1 MSKYVVRV
9 PFNWGD
15 TWIRDENKKVKL
27 FETRNQAEVE
37 AIRIEGSVVEEYYD
51 IENFDWDNLSNSQQ
65 A

>member
-1 MSKYVVRV
+1 MPNYVVRV

-15 TWIRDENKKVKL
+15 TWIRDENQKIKL
-27 FETRNQAEVE
+27 FETKTQAEVE
-37 AIRIEGSVVEEYYD
+37 ANRIEGSVVDEHYD

>member
-15 TWIRDENKKVKL
+15 TWIRDENKKIRL
-27 FETRNQAEVE
+27 FDTKNQAAQE
-37 AIRIEGSVVEEYYD
+37 AIRIEGSVVEEFYD
-51 IENFDWDNLSNSQQ
+51 IANFDWDNLSNSQQ